1 MATKNGKRAGGTGR
15 TGRPRTRTPTAWGQR
30 IEKLAQQRGLSRREL
45 AERVGISP
53 VSLWQ
58 FLMGDAGPSLQTA
71 GRLAD
76 VLGVPLDKLR

>member
-1 MATKNGKRAGGTGR
+1 MATRKKPVRNLG
-15 TGRPRTRTPTAWGQR
+15 GRPRRRTPTAWGQR
-30 IEKLAQQRGLSRREL
+30 VDQLAERRGLTRREL
-45 AERVGISP
+45 AERVGITP

-58 FLMGDAGPSLQTA
+58 FLMGEARPRLETA